1 MLTFN
6 GAARTLIVWF
16 TLFFV
21 FSTGVLLQYG
31 TLLVKFLMS
40 HSSFYAWDLAMRTTQ
55 GDMMPAGVITAL
67 LVLSVLAAGSVL
79 ATATLYIW
87 HTVLHLPAAFNR
99 HHYRLRETTPL
110 QK

>member
-6 GAARTLIVWF
+6 GAARTLIVWL
-16 TLFFV
+16 TLFCV
-21 FSTGVLLQYG
+21 FSAGVLLQYG

-40 HSSFYAWDLAMRTTQ
+40 HSSFYAWDLAMRMTQ

-67 LVLSVLAAGSVL
+67 LVLIVLAAGSVL
-79 ATATLYIW
+79 ATATL
-87 HTVLHLPAAFNR
+87 TVWRTALLFPAAINR
-99 HHYRLRETTPL
+99 HHYCLREKTPL